1 MLKIIGQYD
10 IKHIM
15 TLSIETITAVLKVSI
30 YIICIY
36 IYIIQSSVNCDDN
49 ASVWTDH
56 IFTINQWKKRKKVTY
71 LHLYKMENCLD
82 VAGLDLWF
90 ELIQS
95 RSIQYQVIKHSKGQL
110 YEERSWIWSSQWRV
124 STEDYLDNMKQP
136 AAILVLWYWYTILVI
151 PVFYQY
157 LPVSAILVQIL
168 VDNSIPISSRI
179 FQYLQY

>member
-56 IFTINQWKKRKKVTY
+56 IFTINQ
-71 LHLYKMENCLD
+71 
-82 VAGLDLWF
+82 
-90 ELIQS
+90 
-95 RSIQYQVIKHSKGQL
+95 
-110 YEERSWIWSSQWRV
+110 
-124 STEDYLDNMKQP
+124 
-136 AAILVLWYWYTILVI
+136 
-151 PVFYQY
+151 
-157 LPVSAILVQIL
+157 
-168 VDNSIPISSRI
+168 
-179 FQYLQY
+179 